1 MMREMNQKLTIWL
14 KAPQLSPVVQLSV
27 NPKEPIWPPTMPGN
41 LKIPTTRSEVDKM
54 KKDKAVETLAS
65 LGELVPPCWTA
76 PEVKS
81 KLKELLFKPQQEK
94 AQDPFKGCGK
104 WSLQACRDM
113 ADQWMIQYT
122 VNENKGS
129 LLRKL
134 REEHLK
140 TSTPVGTDY
149 MQFGKHANLTYA
161 EVLANHPGYA
171 VWCKNTVGDE
181 SHWLLQRFVGW
192 LSMEEVVQEPDPT
205 LTPEQLQLA
214 NQMRGSSSASPVTPQ
229 GVPVPGTPENERVG
243 HLENR
248 MAQMMQAMQELH
260 QHVTVMTRPAASNPG
275 AGSEN
280 SFAMVYDQQQG
291 GTPPQIN

>member
-1 MMREMNQKLTIWL
+1 
-14 KAPQLSPVVQLSV
+14 
-27 NPKEPIWPPTMPGN
+27 MPGN

-54 KKDKAVETLAS
+54 KKDKAVEMLAS

-94 AQDPFKGCGK
+94 AQDPLKGCGK

-140 TSTPVGTDY
+140 TSAPVGTDY

-171 VWCKNTVGDE
+171 VWCKNTVEDE
-181 SHWLLQRFVGW
+181 SHWLLQRFVSW
-192 LSMEEVVQEPDPT
+192 LSMEEVDQEPDPT
-205 LTPEQLQLA
+205 LTPEQPQLV
-214 NQMRGSSSASPVTPQ
+214 N
-229 GVPVPGTPENERVG
+229 
-243 HLENR
+243 
-248 MAQMMQAMQELH
+248 QMMQAMQELH